1 MNKKF
6 RSLRKKLVIKL
17 GVTYLLALLFVFS
30 LIIVKNTV
38 DFNATIA
45 ETQIRLNSSLTDKGM
60 LLIKNNSN
68 ALVGLIEDNAFS
80 AVEEIV
86 TNTVQSSN
94 DIVYGIFS
102 DIEQNNWVYS
112 LKNADFIPFK
122 TTIDKNSRWAHKQL
136 EASSNNLYFD
146 KLQIIE
152 FSAPVIS
159 EEEVLGVIRYGLSTQ
174 ELTKTIAAADK
185 QAKVSL
191 QQTLFALIVVG
202 LITLLLVF
210 WRTDRV
216 AKQITIPLNR
226 LTDAANIV
234 ANGQYEQKI
243 NIKTNDEIGILAN
256 NFSIMTNTIKRT
268 IADLAKIN
276 EIGNIL
282 AKVREETTAFE
293 EVLGGVAIQL
303 NFQFAMIFQRDQ
315 NLTYQLL
322 ASYQTNDVDICIVS
336 DFILKNNDVNTWLIN
351 HTDEDVFTS
360 NIHNINENIGF
371 SSLVLMPF
379 GQHNDQPLYICLLSD
394 QQGKQIEASE
404 LEFCKS
410 IRHLLITSLQN
421 IAMNELLEEQNKNLE
436 DKVNQRTDELNV
448 QNQALSKTLEE
459 LEQAQTQLIEAEK
472 MASLG
477 SLVAGI
483 SHEVNTPLG
492 VSVTAASHLNKQT
505 KEFESKFVNGKL
517 SKSGLTVYLQ
527 SCSETTDI
535 ILTNLERAATLV
547 QSFKQIAVD
556 QSSDTKAK
564 FNLKE
569 HVEMLIVS
577 LRPTYKTLPID
588 INLRGHDVEI
598 ESYPGLLNQVIT
610 NLIVN
615 SIKHGL
621 SDCIKGEITITVASI
636 NNLINIIVEDNG
648 IGIPD
653 NIKNK
658 VFDPFFTTKRGTGG
672 SGLGLNIVY
681 NLIKQKLG
689 GDISI
694 EDNVPKGVRFIVSLP
709 LIVNDIKQPY

>member
-45 ETQIRLNSSLTDKGM
+45 ETQIRLKNSLTDKGM

-86 TNTVQSSN
+86 TNTVQSSS

-102 DIEQNNWVYS
+102 DIEENNWVYS

-122 TTIDKNSRWAHKQL
+122 AVIDKNSLWAHKKL
-136 EASSNNLYFD
+136 EASSSYIYFD
-146 KLQIIE
+146 ALQIIE
-152 FSAPVIS
+152 FAAPVMS
-159 EEEVLGVIRYGLSTQ
+159 EGEILGVIRYGLSTQ
-174 ELTKTIAAADK
+174 ELIKTIAAADK
-185 QAKVSL
+185 QATLSL
-191 QQTLFALIVVG
+191 VQTLFALIFVG
-202 LITLLLVF
+202 VITLLLVF

-216 AKQITIPLNR
+216 AKQITVPLNR

-256 NFSIMTNTIKRT
+256 NFSLMTNIIKRT

-276 EIGNIL
+276 EIGSML
-282 AKVREETTAFE
+282 AKIREETKAFE
-293 EVLGGVAIQL
+293 EVLDGLVTQL
-303 NFQFAMIFQRDQ
+303 NFQFAMIFQRDE
-315 NLTYQLL
+315 NITCKLL
-322 ASYQTNDVDICIVS
+322 ASHQTNDVDIPMVS
-336 DFILKNNDVNTWLIN
+336 DFILKNNEVKSWLVNHI
-351 HTDEDVFTS
+351 DEDVFTL
-360 NIHNINENIGF
+360 NIHNINSNIGF
-371 SSLVLMPF
+371 SSLVLMSF
-379 GQHNDQPLYICLLSD
+379 GEHDGQPLYICLLSNK
-394 QQGKQIEASE
+394 QGKQIEASE
-404 LEFCKS
+404 LEFCMS

-436 DKVNQRTDELNV
+436 DKVNQRTEELHV

-505 KEFESKFVNGKL
+505 KDFEFKFENGKL
-517 SKSGLTVYLQ
+517 SKSGLAIYLQ

-535 ILTNLERAATLV
+535 ILTNLERAATLI

-569 HVEMLIVS
+569 HLEMLIVS
-577 LRPTYKTLPID
+577 LRPTYKILPIN
-588 INLRGHDVEI
+588 INLLGNDVEI
-598 ESYPGLLNQVIT
+598 DSYPGLLNQVVT
-610 NLIVN
+610 NLIIN

-621 SDCIKGEITITVASI
+621 SGCIKGEINITIEHV
-636 NNLINIIVEDNG
+636 NNLINLVIEDDG

-658 VFDPFFTTKRGTGG
+658 VFDPFFTTKRGVGG

-681 NLIKQKLG
+681 NLVKQKLG

-694 EDNVPKGVRFIVSLP
+694 EDNVPKGTRFIVSLP
-709 LIVNDIKQPY
+709 LTVNGIK